1 MSDANV
7 LHALDMQKGGYKR
20 PSLNNIIIY
29 GRVRCII
36 SRPSI
41 IGNTIID
48 GTGYY
53 AIIDAY
59 ALKCLGEDYFRDEY
73 SYDVNSVYFTRG
85 SILIYIDSPKWVGKD
100 VKVYGKSKSY
110 GATIRR
116 QECKNEEEGI
126 SAFMFGPPVRKGKW
140 NCYSL
145 VPNML
150 VELRSNDADTRG
162 TVLEDFFVSM
172 MSKYG
177 KDVPYPSTL
186 DSIIPYTGVS
196 KYEEIDVSTL
206 SDGNGKDDTS
216 GQKTGNQG
224 NAENP
229 RNAGKFIKG
238 DIDVSKIDMKLVF
251 HLAGQDR
258 SVYFDD
264 FKEDIRLNAEERNV
278 FVGNT
283 LSDVYELYNADD
295 SLDVTSLVSSFI
307 ENIAAEPQ
315 RKIGYGNQKAKTYIL
330 DFVENMYSS
339 FRLTEEFE
347 GRRYNDF
354 ETRQIKEEIDYLKK
368 NVLADYSLLYGN
380 DDEVADIPMLMS
392 SREFLFILNATS
404 VCSGIKYDDLVGNFL
419 HCARTAGMSWE
430 VYLYCLLKTPY
441 ILGMLGTGLKVPDC
455 DVLCYSLGKVF
466 GKDDNGDVAEINK
479 KYRSYMIMLD
489 TLNSCMKGMYKK
501 GFGGRGGINTFVKIT
516 DFKRADKCYSQV
528 ESKYAETY
536 GFMCKPENIDLLTLW
551 LGGKRVSL
559 SKEDKGYLL
568 GKDWYDEKTF
578 DELQRYGIINTLDGY
593 CALERVIEQEFMIYE
608 TFEEMGKLPTGIT
621 DEVIDEVVNL
631 FEEDRGFKLEG
642 LQREGIKLCK
652 MRAGVLSGCA
662 GSGKTTTS
670 DCMTEVL
677 KTLGD
682 KKIIYC
688 APTGKACRRLAE
700 VVKGTVKTIHSQFGV
715 SVGGSSYLQGAY
727 KSKAS
732 REGSGNIYI
741 LDEMAMCSTELM
753 YSVARNISDKDI
765 IYFLGDVKQLPPIG
779 GGCPF
784 KVLMT
789 VLPCVELG
797 VSKRAAEGSLVN
809 YNTSLIN
816 FMSDGICAELK
827 YDDKSF
833 IAHDC
838 SDETIVSTVNRV
850 FMNFIEGKENG
861 TKYSEDDIQ
870 VISGYQKKEKL
881 SSTVRLNKPIQENLR
896 RNDRVLYYKERRVS
910 GEELNPFYKNDR
922 VIYVNK
928 NSYDIC
934 RYIMNSKGEYVQVP
948 TFGCVNGE
956 MGKLVDIVRTDKVVI
971 HKFSVTGSRGNW
983 KWGSAELENL
993 FSQKSEED
1001 IKQILDRF
1009 EGKKDSLRVDNG
1021 FVNDSYYFVVVKVY
1035 DSDLECDVYCLLRG
1049 RGRNIISDGR
1059 IEGQNSLYSSPDGNR
1074 VLALS
1079 GQDLDN
1085 LMLAY
1090 ALTCH
1095 KMQGSQSPVV
1105 IAVFESGG
1113 SPDFINRNM
1122 INTII
1127 TRSQGVVCCVGSVL
1141 GEDSMLNRGRKR
1153 ISNTECRDILSVLSG
1168 TDTWLD

>member
-41 IGNTIID
+41 IGNTIVD
-48 GTGYY
+48 GSGYY

-126 SAFMFGPPVRKGKW
+126 SAFMFGPPVRKGRW

-150 VELRSNDADTRG
+150 VELRSNDVDTKG

-196 KYEEIDVSTL
+196 EYEEIDVSTL
-206 SDGNGKDDTS
+206 SDGDSKDGIS

-224 NAENP
+224 NAESR
-229 RNAGKFIKG
+229 RNAGKFFKG

-354 ETRQIKEEIDYLKK
+354 ETRKIKEEIDYLKK
-368 NVLADYSLLYGN
+368 NVLADYALLYGN

-430 VYLYCLLKTPY
+430 IYLYCLLKTPY

-455 DVLCYSLGKVF
+455 DVLCYSLGKMF
-466 GKDDNGDVAEINK
+466 GKGEDEGIAEINK

-489 TLNSCMKGMYKK
+489 TLNNCMKGMYKK

-536 GFMCKPENIDLLTLW
+536 GFMCKPENIDLLSIW
-551 LGGKRVSL
+551 LGGKRVTL

-568 GKDWYDEKTF
+568 GKNWYDEKTF
-578 DELQRYGIINTLDGY
+578 DELQKYGIVNTLDGY

-621 DEVIDEVVNL
+621 DDVIDEVVNL

-816 FMSDGICAELK
+816 FMSDRLCAELK

-870 VISGYQKKEKL
+870 VITGYQKKEKL

-910 GEELNPFYKNDR
+910 GEELNPFYQNDR

-934 RYIMNSKGEYVQVP
+934 RYILNSKGEYVQVP

-956 MGKLVDIVRTDKVVI
+956 MGKLVDIVRTDNVVI
-971 HKFSVTGSRGNW
+971 HKFSVTGNRGHRE
-983 KWGSAELENL
+983 WGSAELENL

-1001 IKQILDRF
+1001 ITQILDRF
-1009 EGKKDSLRVDNG
+1009 ESKKDSLRVDDG

-1059 IEGQNSLYSSPDGNR
+1059 IEGQNPLYSSPDGNR

-1168 TDTWLD
+1168 TDTWLE